1 VSCCR
6 TPRHRR
12 AAHGFDGVLL
22 SSLESKTHAQTLTV
36 VVPTYK
42 EVANIPLLVE
52 RLNAVREQSGVRLD
66 VLLMDDDSRDGSA
79 ELVEQLRLPWV
90 KLITRTQDRGLS
102 QAVLDGLRRSTSD
115 VLVVMDADLSHP
127 PEVLPQM
134 LAQLEDGADFVVGS
148 RFVEGGTTDD
158 DWGLFRWLNSRV
170 ATLLAMPLTTIQDP
184 MSGFFMLRR
193 STFEAG
199 RDFSPVGYKIG
210 LELYVKCHCR
220 DAREVPIHF
229 ADRQFGES
237 KLSLK
242 EQLRYLRHIRRLYAY
257 RFGIWSQLIQ
267 FLIVGASGLVVN
279 LALLTV
285 FLWLG
290 VEAKLAVVLAIV
302 LSMVWNFI
310 LNRRSSFS
318 YARDGSI
325 VRQFIGFVS
334 ACSVGA
340 VVNYFITLYAME
352 SLGQPQLAATQGVVA
367 ATGFNFAASRLVVFR
382 QKHVV
387 PKKRR

>member
-1 VSCCR
+1 
-6 TPRHRR
+6 
-12 AAHGFDGVLL
+12 L
-22 SSLESKTHAQTLTV
+22 SSLESTAPAQTLTV

-52 RLNAVREQSGVRLD
+52 RLKAVREQRGLGLD

-79 ELVEQLRLPWV
+79 ELVEQLGLPWV

-102 QAVLDGLRRSTSD
+102 QAVLDGLRRSTSE

-170 ATLLAMPLTTIQDP
+170 ATLLAMPLTTIADP

-199 RDFSPVGYKIG
+199 RDFSPLGYKIG

-237 KLSLK
+237 KLSLR

-257 RFGIWSQLIQ
+257 RFGIWSQLVQ

-285 FLWLG
+285 LLSLG

-352 SLGQPQLAATQGVVA
+352 ALGQPQLAATLGVIA

-387 PKKRR
+387 PKKRG